1 VAKMNEETDEY
12 GKEYIDEIENEKV
25 FYDNLTAFEIIDTEI
40 KLTEKVVNDIVFS
53 IYSDVDGKYDEL
65 KDLYL
70 STYGYICLDT
80 LGYLTLLRRA
90 TILYYLS
97 FLNKNNIKT
106 AGDLYWSLSD
116 LKESL
121 NYVFENLKIKDLI
134 KVEIS
139 EKLEKEAEDMQ
150 YLVNDII
157 FNNKSSFEIK
167 FNHLKRLYVIGFE
180 GEENFKKDFFYFFRR
195 VIMTKQLRFL
205 IRKKNKEAKELYDAL
220 MKDKEVLE
228 KLTIPYWY

>member
-1 VAKMNEETDEY
+1 MTEETLEELNN
-12 GKEYIDEIENEKV
+12 KKI
-25 FYDNLTAFEIIDTEI
+25 FYDNLTAFEIIDSEI
-40 KLTEKVVNDIVFS
+40 KLTERVVNEIVFS

-80 LGYLTLLRRA
+80 LGYLTLLRRS
-90 TILYYLS
+90 TILYHLS
-97 FLNKNNIKT
+97 FLNKNKIKV
-106 AGDLYWSLSD
+106 AGDLYRRLSD

-121 NYVFENLKIKDLI
+121 NYVFDALKIMDLI

-139 EKLEKEAEDMQ
+139 ENLEREAYDMQ
-150 YLVNDII
+150 YLVDDII
-157 FNNKSSFEIK
+157 FTNKSSFEIK
-167 FNHLKRLYVIGFE
+167 FNYLKRLFVIGFE

-205 IRKKNKEAKELYDAL
+205 IRKENKEAKKLYDAL

>member
-1 VAKMNEETDEY
+1 MTEETLEELNN
-12 GKEYIDEIENEKV
+12 KKI
-25 FYDNLTAFEIIDTEI
+25 FYDNLTAFEIIDSEI
-40 KLTEKVVNDIVFS
+40 KLTERVVNDIVFS

-80 LGYLTLLRRA
+80 LGYLTLLRRS
-90 TILYYLS
+90 TILYHLS
-97 FLNKNNIKT
+97 FLNKNKIKV
-106 AGDLYWSLSD
+106 AGDLYRRLSD

-121 NYVFENLKIKDLI
+121 NYVFDALKIMDLI

-139 EKLEKEAEDMQ
+139 ENLEREAYDMQ
-150 YLVNDII
+150 YLVDDII
-157 FNNKSSFEIK
+157 FTNKSSFEIK
-167 FNHLKRLYVIGFE
+167 FNYLKRLYVIGFE

-205 IRKKNKEAKELYDAL
+205 IRKENKEAKELYNAL
-220 MKDKEVLE
+220 MTDKEVLE
-228 KLTIPYWY
+228 AIKIPYWY